1 MLRLIAIMLLAL
13 LPASPSAGSGTP
25 SPRWQ
30 EGEILSRRTI
40 LPSHHHTQTRYVYCI
55 RSGGIEY
62 TARFDRPLA
71 MRVYAPVK
79 LSVSRRHILVQDA
92 DGSAQKASILVRSLM
107 AIRQ

>member
-1 MLRLIAIMLLAL
+1 MLRAIVIVLLAV
-13 LPASPSAGSGTP
+13 LPASLSAGSGTP

-30 EGEILSRRTI
+30 EGEILSRKTI

-55 RSGGIEY
+55 RSGGVEY

-71 MRVYAPVK
+71 MRTYAPVK
-79 LSVSRRHILVQDA
+79 LSVRRKHILVQDA
-92 DGSAQKASILVRSLM
+92 DGSQQKASILMRSMM